1 MNTDSGAFIFT
12 ASESDA
18 GQRLDSVI
26 ASHLSQ
32 CSRTQAAGLIR
43 DGFIRLDSQVV
54 KPAHR
59 VHSGEEIQGRVP
71 PPEFADIIPEPIK
84 LDTLYKDDHFI
95 VLNKPAGRVVHPAPG
110 HQTGTLVHGLLYHF
124 PDLFSVGGR
133 IRPGIVHR
141 LDKDTS
147 GCLVVAL
154 NDRAHQ
160 EISGLFK
167 TRAVY
172 KEYLALVHGTVTGN
186 TGMIDRPIGRHPVD
200 RKKMT
205 VNGRHAR
212 TAQTHWRVVRRFPSA
227 TLIRLYLKTGRTHQ
241 IRVHLNSLGHPVVGD
256 SVYGPRRTAG
266 ILEVSPG
273 NRIRVPR
280 QMLHARYLGFVH
292 PASGKKV
299 IFEAPIP
306 EDMAEIIAALNRH
319 LRPEASHSI
328 LHSK

>member
-1 MNTDSGAFIFT
+1 MNTDSGAFFFT

-26 ASHLSQ
+26 AGHLSQ
-32 CSRTQAAGLIR
+32 CSRTQAASLIK

-54 KPAHR
+54 KPAYR
-59 VHSGEEIQGRVP
+59 VRLGEEIQGRVP
-71 PPEFADIIPEPIK
+71 PPESADIIPEPIE
-84 LDTLYKDDHFI
+84 LDTLYQDDHFI

-124 PDLFSVGGR
+124 PGLFSVGGR

-167 TRAVY
+167 ARAVY
-172 KEYLALVHGTVTGN
+172 KEYLALVHGAVTGN

-205 VNGRHAR
+205 VNGRRAR
-212 TAQTHWRVVRRFPSA
+212 TAQTNWRVVRRFPSA

-292 PASGKKV
+292 PASGKKI

-306 EDMAEIIAALNRH
+306 EDMAEIIAAL
-319 LRPEASHSI
+319 
-328 LHSK
+328 

>member
-26 ASHLSQ
+26 ASHLIQ

-43 DGFIRLDSQVV
+43 GGFIRLGNQVV

-59 VHSGEEIQGRVP
+59 VRSGEEIQGRVP
-71 PPEFADIIPEPIK
+71 PPESSDIIPEPIE

-110 HQTGTLVHGLLYHF
+110 HETGTLVHGLLYHF
-124 PDLFSVGGR
+124 PGLFSVGGR

-167 TRAVY
+167 ARDVY
-172 KEYLALVHGTVTGN
+172 KEYLALVHGAVTGN
-186 TGMIDRPIGRHPVD
+186 TGMIYRPIGRHPVD
-200 RKKMT
+200 RKKNDRQWPT
-205 VNGRHAR
+205 RPHRPNQLAGCSSFSVGNAHQALPENRPDSSDPGPFKLPGPSGGR
-212 TAQTHWRVVRRFPSA
+212 
-227 TLIRLYLKTGRTHQ
+227 
-241 IRVHLNSLGHPVVGD
+241 
-256 SVYGPRRTAG
+256 
-266 ILEVSPG
+266 
-273 NRIRVPR
+273 
-280 QMLHARYLGFVH
+280 
-292 PASGKKV
+292 
-299 IFEAPIP
+299 
-306 EDMAEIIAALNRH
+306 
-319 LRPEASHSI
+319 
-328 LHSK
+328 